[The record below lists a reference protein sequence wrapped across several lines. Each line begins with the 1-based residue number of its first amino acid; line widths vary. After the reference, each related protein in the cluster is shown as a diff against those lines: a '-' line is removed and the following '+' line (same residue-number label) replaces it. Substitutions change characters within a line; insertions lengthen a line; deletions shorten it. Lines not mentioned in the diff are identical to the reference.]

1 MKIGQ
6 IVKERYEILEILGE
20 GGMAFVYK
28 ARDMQ
33 LERFV
38 AIKTLKPNYVNQETF
53 VDRFKREAK
62 TAANLNHPNIVQIFD
77 WGIEDEPYFVM
88 EYIEGNTLTSIIA
101 KNRTISLSDILFIG
115 AQVSSG
121 LHAAHQKGLVH
132 RDIKPGNIMITPD
145 GKVKVTDFGIV
156 SLQNEES
163 DITKTGS
170 ILGTASYISPEQA
183 QGKPVSIES
192 DLYSLGTVLYE
203 LITGKAPFS
212 GDSPISTAT
221 KHLTEKPEKPS
232 LFRRDLPKGVESA
245 ILKLLE
251 KATYDRFKSAEDL
264 RATLLQQ
271 RKALQSEQTRENL
284 VDLTNPKVK
293 LRFTLPAL
301 IISIGV
307 VIGTVWT
314 LTQVFDGL
322 PVDGGA
328 PTLIEIPDLTGS
340 EQAQALED
348 LQNLGFKV
356 GIENSADAS
365 VPAGSVIRTQPPS
378 NTVINPD
385 SLVTIIVSVGP
396 EAFPIPYVLDI
407 ETERAIYVV
416 EESGFTLGQLLEVND
431 ENIPRGF
438 VISQNPVAGTKMSP
452 GTKVDLVVSKGPSL
466 IEISDLSRKSPE
478 DAIQILETLGFEYE
492 LIEEYSEDVEIGLV
506 SGTIPEA
513 GEIVTP
519 DELIQ
524 VIVSLGIKIEVP
536 EVEGLGYEDAIN
548 ILEELGLVV
557 TVSGDTN
564 GVVRKQIPRKGEFV
578 EPEGVVELTF
588 GRLRTKKLKIELIN
602 WYKNNK
608 RSFSWRNT
616 KILGK
621 FY

>member
-6 IVKERYEILEILGE
+6 LLKERYEILEILGE

-28 ARDMQ
+28 ARDTQ
-33 LERFV
+33 LERLV
-38 AIKTLKPNYVNQETF
+38 AIKTLKPNYVNQESF

-212 GDSPISTAT
+212 GDNPISIAT

-232 LFRRDLPKGVESA
+232 LFRRDLPKGVENA
-245 ILKLLE
+245 ILKLLQ
-251 KATYDRFKSAEDL
+251 KASYDRFKSAEDL
-264 RATLLQQ
+264 RAILLQQ

-301 IISIGV
+301 LISIGV
-307 VIGTVWT
+307 VIGTIWT
-314 LTQVFDGL
+314 LTQIFDGL

-328 PTLIEIPDLTGS
+328 PALVEIPDLTGS

-348 LQNLGFKV
+348 LQKLGFKV
-356 GIENSADAS
+356 GIENSADTS

-378 NTVINPD
+378 NTIINPD

-396 EAFPIPYVLDI
+396 EAFPVPYVLDI
-407 ETERAIYVV
+407 ETERAVYVI

-452 GTKVDLVVSKGPSL
+452 GTIVDLVVSKGPSL

-506 SGTIPEA
+506 SGTLPEA

-519 DELIQ
+519 DQLIQ

-536 EVEGLGYEDAIN
+536 EVEGLGYEDAVN

-564 GVVRKQIPRKGEFV
+564 GVVRKQIPRKGEFL

-588 GRLRTKKLKIELIN
+588 G
-602 WYKNNK
+602 
-608 RSFSWRNT
+608 S
-616 KILGK
+616 
-621 FY
+621 

>member
-6 IVKERYEILEILGE
+6 IVKDRYEILEILGE

-28 ARDMQ
+28 ARDTQ

-53 VDRFKREAK
+53 VERFKREAK

-203 LITGKAPFS
+203 LIAGKPPFTG
-212 GDSPISTAT
+212 DTPISTAT
-221 KHLTEKPEKPS
+221 KHLTEKPEKLS
-232 LFRRDLPKGVESA
+232 SFRRDLPKGVENT
-245 ILKLLE
+245 IMKMLE
-251 KATYDRFKSAEDL
+251 KATYDRFKSAEDV

-271 RKALQSEQTRENL
+271 RKSLQSEQTRENL
-284 VDLTNPKVK
+284 VDLTNPKIK

-301 IISIGV
+301 LVSIGV
-307 VIGTVWT
+307 VIGTIWT

-322 PVDGGA
+322 PVDGGT

-356 GIENSADAS
+356 GIENSADPS
-365 VPAGSVIRTQPPS
+365 VPAGSVIRTQPQS
-378 NTVINPD
+378 NTVVNPD

-407 ETERAIYVV
+407 ETERAVYVV
-416 EESGFTLGQLLEVND
+416 EESGFILGQLLEIND
-431 ENIPRGF
+431 DNVPRGF

-452 GTKVDLVVSKGPSL
+452 GSTVDLVISKGPSL

-492 LIEEYSEDVEIGLV
+492 LIEEFSEDVETGLV
-506 SGTIPEA
+506 SGTLPQA
-513 GEIVTP
+513 GEVVAP
-519 DELIQ
+519 DQLIQ
-524 VIVSLGIKIEVP
+524 VIVSLGIKIEIP
-536 EVEGLGYEDAIN
+536 EVEGLNYEDAVK

-557 TVSGDTN
+557 TVNGETN
-564 GVVRKQIPRKGEFV
+564 GIVRKQIPRKGEFL

-588 GRLRTKKLKIELIN
+588 G
-602 WYKNNK
+602 
-608 RSFSWRNT
+608 S
-616 KILGK
+616 
-621 FY
+621 

>member
-6 IVKERYEILEILGE
+6 IVKDRYEILEILGE

-28 ARDMQ
+28 ARDTQ

-53 VDRFKREAK
+53 VERFKREAK

-115 AQVSSG
+115 AQVSNG

-203 LITGKAPFS
+203 LISGKPPFTG
-212 GDSPISTAT
+212 DTPISTAT
-221 KHLTEKPEKPS
+221 KHLTEKPEKLS
-232 LFRRDLPKGVESA
+232 SFRRDLPKGVENT
-245 ILKLLE
+245 IMKMLE
-251 KATYDRFKSAEDL
+251 KATYDRFKSAEDV

-271 RKALQSEQTRENL
+271 RKSLQFEQTRENL
-284 VDLTNPKVK
+284 VDLTNPKIK

-301 IISIGV
+301 LISIGV
-307 VIGTVWT
+307 VVGTIWT

-322 PVDGGA
+322 PVDGGT
-328 PTLIEIPDLTGS
+328 PTLVEIPDLTGS

-356 GIENSADAS
+356 GIENSADPS
-365 VPAGSVIRTQPPS
+365 VPAGSVIRTQPQS
-378 NTVINPD
+378 NTIVNPD

-407 ETERAIYVV
+407 ETERAVYVV
-416 EESGFTLGQLLEVND
+416 EESGFILGQLLEVND
-431 ENIPRGF
+431 DNIPRGF

-452 GTKVDLVVSKGPSL
+452 GSTIDLVISKGPSL

-492 LIEEYSEDVEIGLV
+492 LIEEFSEDVEIGLV
-506 SGTIPEA
+506 SGTLPEA

-519 DELIQ
+519 EQLIQ
-524 VIVSLGIKIEVP
+524 VIISLGIKIEVP
-536 EVEGLGYEDAIN
+536 EVEGLNYEDAIK
-548 ILEELGLVV
+548 ILEELNLVV
-557 TVSGDTN
+557 TVNGETS
-564 GVVRKQIPRKGEFV
+564 GVVRKQLPRKGEFL

-588 GRLRTKKLKIELIN
+588 G
-602 WYKNNK
+602 
-608 RSFSWRNT
+608 S
-616 KILGK
+616 
-621 FY
+621 

>member
-1 MKIGQ
+1 MKIGK

-232 LFRRDLPKGVESA
+232 LFRRDLPKGVETA

-307 VIGTVWT
+307 LFGTIWT

-322 PVDGGA
+322 PTDGGA

-348 LQNLGFKV
+348 LQNLGFKI

-378 NTVINPD
+378 NTIVNPD

-407 ETERAIYVV
+407 ETERAIYIV
-416 EESGFTLGQLLEVND
+416 EESGFTLGQLIEVND

-438 VISQNPVAGTKMSP
+438 IISQNPVAGTKMSP
-452 GTKVDLVVSKGPSL
+452 GTTVDLVVSKGPSL
-466 IEISDLSRKSPE
+466 IVISDLSRKSPE

-492 LIEEYSEDVEIGLV
+492 LIEEYTEDVEIGLV

-536 EVEGLGYEDAIN
+536 EIEGLVYEDAIN
-548 ILEELGLVV
+548 ILEELGLVATV
-557 TVSGDTN
+557 TGDTN

-578 EPEGVVELTF
+578 EPESVVELTF
-588 GRLRTKKLKIELIN
+588 G
-602 WYKNNK
+602 
-608 RSFSWRNT
+608 S
-616 KILGK
+616 
-621 FY
+621 

>member
-88 EYIEGNTLTSIIA
+88 EYIEGNTLTSIIS

-232 LFRRDLPKGVESA
+232 LFRRALPKGVESA

-271 RKALQSEQTRENL
+271 RKSLQSEQTRENL

-301 IISIGV
+301 VISIGV
-307 VIGTVWT
+307 VFGTIWT

-452 GTKVDLVVSKGPSL
+452 GTSVDLVVSKGPSL

-564 GVVRKQIPRKGEFV
+564 GVVRKQIPRKGEFL

-588 GRLRTKKLKIELIN
+588 G
-602 WYKNNK
+602 
-608 RSFSWRNT
+608 S
-616 KILGK
+616 
-621 FY
+621 

>member
-232 LFRRDLPKGVESA
+232 LFRRDLPRGVESA

-271 RKALQSEQTRENL
+271 RKSLQSEQTRENL

-301 IISIGV
+301 VISIGV
-307 VIGTVWT
+307 VFGTIWT

-452 GTKVDLVVSKGPSL
+452 GTTVDLVVSKGPSL

-564 GVVRKQIPRKGEFV
+564 GIVRKQIPRKGEFL

-588 GRLRTKKLKIELIN
+588 G
-602 WYKNNK
+602 
-608 RSFSWRNT
+608 S
-616 KILGK
+616 
-621 FY
+621 

>member
-6 IVKERYEILEILGE
+6 IVKNRYEILEILGE

-28 ARDMQ
+28 ARDTQ
-33 LERFV
+33 LERLV

-53 VDRFKREAK
+53 VERFKREAK

-77 WGIEDEPYFVM
+77 WGIEDEPFFVM

-121 LHAAHQKGLVH
+121 LHAAHEKGLVH

-203 LITGKAPFS
+203 LITGKPPFA
-212 GDSPISTAT
+212 GDTPISTAT
-221 KHLTEKPEKPS
+221 KHLTERPEKPS
-232 LFRRDLPKGVESA
+232 SFRRDLPKGVESA
-245 ILKLLE
+245 IMKLLE

-271 RKALQSEQTRENL
+271 RKSLQSEQTRENL
-284 VDLTNPKVK
+284 VDLTNPKIK

-301 IISIGV
+301 LMSIGV

-340 EQAQALED
+340 DQAQALED

-356 GIENSADAS
+356 GIENAADSS
-365 VPAGSVIRTQPPS
+365 VPSGSVIQTQPQS
-378 NTVINPD
+378 NTIVNPD

-407 ETERAIYVV
+407 ETDRAIYVV
-416 EESGFTLGQLLEVND
+416 EESGFALGQLLEVND
-431 ENIPRGF
+431 DNIPRGF
-438 VISQNPVAGTKMSP
+438 IISQNPVAGTKMSP
-452 GTKVDLVVSKGPSL
+452 GSTVDLVVSKGPSL
-466 IEISDLSRKSPE
+466 IKISDLSRKSPE

-506 SGTIPEA
+506 SGTLPEV
-513 GEIVTP
+513 GEIVAP
-519 DELIQ
+519 DQVIQ

-536 EVEGLGYEDAIN
+536 EVEGLNYEDAIKV
-548 ILEELGLVV
+548 LEELNLVV
-557 TVSGDTN
+557 TVNGDTN
-564 GVVRKQIPRKGEFV
+564 GIVRKQIPRKGEFL

-588 GRLRTKKLKIELIN
+588 GN
-602 WYKNNK
+602 
-608 RSFSWRNT
+608 
-616 KILGK
+616 
-621 FY
+621 

>member
-6 IVKERYEILEILGE
+6 IVKERYEILQVLGE

-28 ARDMQ
+28 ARDTQ

-38 AIKTLKPNYVNQETF
+38 AIKTLKPSYVNQETF
-53 VDRFKREAK
+53 VDRFKREAR

-77 WGIEDEPYFVM
+77 WGIEEEPYFVM
-88 EYIEGNTLTSIIA
+88 EYIEGDTLTSIIS
-101 KNRTISLSDILFIG
+101 KNKTISLSDILFIG
-115 AQVSSG
+115 AQVSNG

-170 ILGTASYISPEQA
+170 VLGTASYISPEQA

-203 LITGKAPFS
+203 LITGKTPFS

-221 KHLTEKPEKPS
+221 KHLTEKPEKLS
-232 LFRRDLPKGVESA
+232 TFRKDLPKGVESA

-271 RKALQSEQTRENL
+271 RKMLQSEQTRENL
-284 VDLTNPKVK
+284 VDLTNPKIK

-301 IISIGV
+301 LLSSGV
-307 VIGTVWT
+307 VVGTIWT

-328 PTLIEIPDLTGS
+328 PTLVEIPDLTGS

-348 LQNLGFKV
+348 LQSLGFKV
-356 GIENSADAS
+356 GIENAADSS

-378 NTVINPD
+378 NTIINPD

-416 EESGFTLGQLLEVND
+416 EESGFILGQLLEVND
-431 ENIPRGF
+431 NNIPRGF

-452 GTKVDLVVSKGPSL
+452 GSSVDLVVSKGPSL

-478 DAIQILETLGFEYE
+478 DAIQILETLGFKYE
-492 LIEEYSEDVEIGLV
+492 IVEEYSEDIEIGLV
-506 SGTIPEA
+506 SGTLPEA

-519 DELIQ
+519 DQLIQ
-524 VIVSLGIKIEVP
+524 VVVSLGIRIEMP
-536 EVEGLGYEDAIN
+536 EVDGLSYEDAIN
-548 ILEELGLVV
+548 ILEELNLVASV
-557 TVSGDTN
+557 IGDTS
-564 GVVRKQIPRKGEFV
+564 GKVRKQIPRKGEFV
-578 EPEGVVELTF
+578 EPGQVVELTF
-588 GRLRTKKLKIELIN
+588 GD
-602 WYKNNK
+602 
-608 RSFSWRNT
+608 
-616 KILGK
+616 
-621 FY
+621 

>member
-38 AIKTLKPNYVNQETF
+38 AIKTLKPTYVNQETF

-77 WGIEDEPYFVM
+77 WGIEEEPYFVM

-101 KNRTISLSDILFIG
+101 KNRTISLSDVLFIG

-121 LHAAHQKGLVH
+121 LYAAHQKGLVH

-203 LITGKAPFS
+203 LITGRAPFS

-232 LFRRDLPKGVESA
+232 LYRRDLPKGVESA
-245 ILKLLE
+245 ILRLLE
-251 KATYDRFKSAEDL
+251 KASYDRFKSAEDL

-307 VIGTVWT
+307 VTGTVWT

-356 GIENSADAS
+356 GIENSADSS

-438 VISQNPVAGTKMSP
+438 VISQNPVAGRKMSP
-452 GTKVDLVVSKGPSL
+452 GTSVDLVVSKGPSL

-506 SGTIPEA
+506 SGTFPEA

-519 DELIQ
+519 DEIIQ
-524 VIVSLGIKIEVP
+524 VIVSLGIRIEVP
-536 EVEGLGYEDAIN
+536 EVEGLKYEDAIRV
-548 ILEELGLVV
+548 LEELGLVA

-564 GVVRKQIPRKGEFV
+564 DVVRKQIPRKGEFI

-588 GRLRTKKLKIELIN
+588 GN
-602 WYKNNK
+602 
-608 RSFSWRNT
+608 
-616 KILGK
+616 
-621 FY
+621 

>member
-6 IVKERYEILEILGE
+6 IVKDRYEILEILGE

-28 ARDMQ
+28 ARDTQ

-53 VDRFKREAK
+53 VERFKREAK

-115 AQVSSG
+115 AQVSNG

-203 LITGKAPFS
+203 LIAGKPPFTG
-212 GDSPISTAT
+212 DTPISTAT
-221 KHLTEKPEKPS
+221 KHLTEKPEKLS
-232 LFRRDLPKGVESA
+232 SFRRDLPKGVENT
-245 ILKLLE
+245 IMKMLE
-251 KATYDRFKSAEDL
+251 KATYDRFKSAEDV

-271 RKALQSEQTRENL
+271 RKSLQFEQTRENL
-284 VDLTNPKVK
+284 VDLTNPKIK

-301 IISIGV
+301 LISIGV
-307 VIGTVWT
+307 VIGTIWT

-322 PVDGGA
+322 PVDGGT
-328 PTLIEIPDLTGS
+328 PTLVEIPDLTGS

-356 GIENSADAS
+356 GIENSADPS
-365 VPAGSVIRTQPPS
+365 VPAGSVIRTQPQS
-378 NTVINPD
+378 NTIVNPD

-396 EAFPIPYVLDI
+396 EAFPVPYVLDI

-506 SGTIPEA
+506 SGTLPEA

-519 DELIQ
+519 DQLIQ
-524 VIVSLGIKIEVP
+524 VVVSLGIRIEMP
-536 EVEGLGYEDAIN
+536 EVDGLSYEDAIN
-548 ILEELGLVV
+548 ILEELNLIATVV
-557 TVSGDTN
+557 GDTN
-564 GVVRKQIPRKGEFV
+564 GKVRKQIPRKGEFV
-578 EPEGVVELTF
+578 EPGQVVELTF
-588 GRLRTKKLKIELIN
+588 GD
-602 WYKNNK
+602 
-608 RSFSWRNT
+608 
-616 KILGK
+616 
-621 FY
+621 

>member
-6 IVKERYEILEILGE
+6 IVKDRYEILEILGE

-28 ARDMQ
+28 ARDTQ
-33 LERFV
+33 LERLV

-53 VDRFKREAK
+53 VERFKREAK

-77 WGIEDEPYFVM
+77 WGIEDEPFFVM

-121 LHAAHQKGLVH
+121 LYAAHEKGLVH

-203 LITGKAPFS
+203 LITGKPPFA
-212 GDSPISTAT
+212 GDTPISTAT
-221 KHLTEKPEKPS
+221 KHLTERPEKPS
-232 LFRRDLPKGVESA
+232 SFRRDLPKGVESA
-245 ILKLLE
+245 IMKLLE

-271 RKALQSEQTRENL
+271 RKSLQSEQTRENL
-284 VDLTNPKVK
+284 VDLTNPKIK

-301 IISIGV
+301 LMSIGV

-340 EQAQALED
+340 DQAQALED

-356 GIENSADAS
+356 GIENAADSS
-365 VPAGSVIRTQPPS
+365 VPSGSVIQTQPQS
-378 NTVINPD
+378 NTVVNPD

-407 ETERAIYVV
+407 ETDRAIYVV
-416 EESGFTLGQLLEVND
+416 EESGFALGQLLEVND
-431 ENIPRGF
+431 DNIPRGF
-438 VISQNPVAGTKMSP
+438 IISQNPVAGTKMSP
-452 GTKVDLVVSKGPSL
+452 GSTVDLVVSKGPSL
-466 IEISDLSRKSPE
+466 IKISDLSRKSPE
-478 DAIQILETLGFEYE
+478 DAIQILETLGFQYE
-492 LIEEYSEDVEIGLV
+492 LIEEFSEDVEIGLV
-506 SGTIPEA
+506 SGTLPEV
-513 GEIVTP
+513 GEIVAP
-519 DELIQ
+519 DQVIQ

-536 EVEGLGYEDAIN
+536 EVEGLNYEDAIKV
-548 ILEELGLVV
+548 LEELNLVV
-557 TVSGDTN
+557 TVNGETN
-564 GVVRKQIPRKGEFV
+564 GIVRKQIPRKGEFL

-588 GRLRTKKLKIELIN
+588 GN
-602 WYKNNK
+602 
-608 RSFSWRNT
+608 
-616 KILGK
+616 
-621 FY
+621 

>member
-6 IVKERYEILEILGE
+6 IVKERYEILQVLGE

-28 ARDMQ
+28 ARDTQ

-38 AIKTLKPNYVNQETF
+38 AIKTLKPSYVNQETF
-53 VDRFKREAK
+53 VDRFKREAR

-77 WGIEDEPYFVM
+77 WGIEEEPYFVM
-88 EYIEGNTLTSIIA
+88 EYIEGETLTSIIS

-115 AQVSSG
+115 AQVSNG
-121 LHAAHQKGLVH
+121 LHSAHQKGLVH

-170 ILGTASYISPEQA
+170 VLGTASYISPEQA

-203 LITGKAPFS
+203 LITGKTPFS

-221 KHLTEKPEKPS
+221 KHLTEKPEKLS
-232 LFRRDLPKGVESA
+232 TFRKDLPKGVENA

-271 RKALQSEQTRENL
+271 RKMLQSEQTRENL
-284 VDLTNPKVK
+284 VDLTNPKIK

-301 IISIGV
+301 LLSIGV
-307 VIGTVWT
+307 VVGTIWT

-328 PTLIEIPDLTGS
+328 PTLVEIPDLTGS
-340 EQAQALED
+340 EQAQALQD
-348 LQNLGFKV
+348 LQSLGFKV
-356 GIENSADAS
+356 GIENAADSS
-365 VPAGSVIRTQPPS
+365 VPVGSVIRTQPPS
-378 NTVINPD
+378 NTIINPD

-396 EAFPIPYVLDI
+396 EAFPIPYILDI
-407 ETERAIYVV
+407 ETERAIFVV
-416 EESGFTLGQLLEVND
+416 EESGFILGQLLEVND
-431 ENIPRGF
+431 NNIPRGF

-452 GTKVDLVVSKGPSL
+452 GSSVDLVVSKGPSL

-478 DAIQILETLGFEYE
+478 DAVQILETLGFKYE
-492 LIEEYSEDVEIGLV
+492 LVEEYSEDIEVGLV

-519 DELIQ
+519 DQLIQ
-524 VIVSLGIKIEVP
+524 VVVSLGIRIEMP
-536 EVEGLGYEDAIN
+536 EVDGLSYEDAIN
-548 ILEELGLVV
+548 ILEELNLIPTVV
-557 TVSGDTN
+557 GDTS
-564 GVVRKQIPRKGEFV
+564 GKVRKQIPRKGEFV
-578 EPEGVVELTF
+578 EPGQVVELTF
-588 GRLRTKKLKIELIN
+588 GE
-602 WYKNNK
+602 
-608 RSFSWRNT
+608 
-616 KILGK
+616 
-621 FY
+621 

>member
-6 IVKERYEILEILGE
+6 IVKERYEILQVLGE

-28 ARDMQ
+28 ARDTQ

-77 WGIEDEPYFVM
+77 WGIEEEPYFVM
-88 EYIEGNTLTSIIA
+88 EYIEGDTLTSIIS
-101 KNRTISLSDILFIG
+101 KNKTISLSDILFIG

-170 ILGTASYISPEQA
+170 VLGTASYISPEQA

-203 LITGKAPFS
+203 LITGKTPFS

-221 KHLTEKPEKPS
+221 KHLTEKPEKLS
-232 LFRRDLPKGVESA
+232 TYRKDLPRGVENA

-271 RKALQSEQTRENL
+271 RKMLQSEQTRENL
-284 VDLTNPKVK
+284 VDLTNPKIK

-301 IISIGV
+301 LLSVGV
-307 VIGTVWT
+307 VIGTIWT
-314 LTQVFDGL
+314 LTKVFDGL
-322 PVDGGA
+322 PVDGGTQ
-328 PTLIEIPDLTGS
+328 TLVEIPDLTGS
-340 EQAQALED
+340 EQAQALQD
-348 LQNLGFKV
+348 LQSLGFKV
-356 GIENSADAS
+356 GIENAADSS

-378 NTVINPD
+378 NTIINPE

-396 EAFPIPYVLDI
+396 EAFPIPYILDI

-416 EESGFTLGQLLEVND
+416 EESGFILGQLLEVND
-431 ENIPRGF
+431 NNIPRGF

-452 GTKVDLVVSKGPSL
+452 GSSVDLVVSKGPSL

-478 DAIQILETLGFEYE
+478 DAVQILETLGFKYE
-492 LIEEYSEDVEIGLV
+492 LVEEYSEDIEIGLV
-506 SGTIPEA
+506 SGTLPEA

-519 DELIQ
+519 DQIIQ
-524 VIVSLGIKIEVP
+524 VVVSLGIRIEMP
-536 EVEGLGYEDAIN
+536 EVDGLSYEEAIS
-548 ILEELGLVV
+548 ILEELDLIPTVV
-557 TVSGDTN
+557 GDTS
-564 GVVRKQIPRKGEFV
+564 GKVRMQIPRKGEFV
-578 EPEGVVELTF
+578 EPGQVVELTF
-588 GRLRTKKLKIELIN
+588 GD
-602 WYKNNK
+602 
-608 RSFSWRNT
+608 
-616 KILGK
+616 
-621 FY
+621 

>member
-77 WGIEDEPYFVM
+77 WGIEKEPYFVM

-115 AQVSSG
+115 AQVSNG

-203 LITGKAPFS
+203 LITGRAPFS

-232 LFRRDLPKGVESA
+232 MFRRDLPKGVETA

-271 RKALQSEQTRENL
+271 RKTLQSEQTRENL

-307 VIGTVWT
+307 VIGTIWT

-322 PVDGGA
+322 PTDGGA

-348 LQNLGFKV
+348 LQNLGFKI

-378 NTVINPD
+378 NTIVNPD

-407 ETERAIYVV
+407 ETERAIYIV

-438 VISQNPVAGTKMSP
+438 IISQNPVAGTKMSP
-452 GTKVDLVVSKGPSL
+452 GTTVDLVVSKGPSL
-466 IEISDLSRKSPE
+466 IVISDLSRKSPE

-536 EVEGLGYEDAIN
+536 EVEGLVYEDAIN
-548 ILEELGLVV
+548 ILEELGLVATV
-557 TVSGDTN
+557 TGDTN

-578 EPEGVVELTF
+578 EPESVVELTF
-588 GRLRTKKLKIELIN
+588 G
-602 WYKNNK
+602 
-608 RSFSWRNT
+608 S
-616 KILGK
+616 
-621 FY
+621 

>member
-6 IVKERYEILEILGE
+6 IVKDRYEILEILGE

-28 ARDMQ
+28 ARDTQ
-33 LERFV
+33 LERLV

-53 VDRFKREAK
+53 VERFKREAK

-77 WGIEDEPYFVM
+77 WGIEDEPFFVM

-121 LHAAHQKGLVH
+121 LHAAHEKGLVH

-203 LITGKAPFS
+203 LIAGKPPFA
-212 GDSPISTAT
+212 GDTPISTAT
-221 KHLTEKPEKPS
+221 KHLTERPEKPS
-232 LFRRDLPKGVESA
+232 SFRRDLPKGVESA
-245 ILKLLE
+245 IMKLLE

-271 RKALQSEQTRENL
+271 RKSLQSEQTRENL
-284 VDLTNPKVK
+284 VDLTNPKIK

-301 IISIGV
+301 LMSIGV

-340 EQAQALED
+340 DQAQALED

-356 GIENSADAS
+356 GIENAADSS
-365 VPAGSVIRTQPPS
+365 VPSGSVIQTQPQS
-378 NTVINPD
+378 NTIVNPD

-407 ETERAIYVV
+407 ETDRAIYVV
-416 EESGFTLGQLLEVND
+416 EESGFALGQLLEVND
-431 ENIPRGF
+431 DNIPRGF
-438 VISQNPVAGTKMSP
+438 IISQNPVAGTKMSP
-452 GTKVDLVVSKGPSL
+452 GSTVDLVVSKGPSL
-466 IEISDLSRKSPE
+466 IKISDLSRKSPE

-506 SGTIPEA
+506 SGTLPEV
-513 GEIVTP
+513 GEIVAP
-519 DELIQ
+519 DQVIQ

-536 EVEGLGYEDAIN
+536 EVEGLNYEDAIKV
-548 ILEELGLVV
+548 LEELNLVV
-557 TVSGDTN
+557 TVNGETN
-564 GVVRKQIPRKGEFV
+564 GIVRKQIPRKGEFL

-588 GRLRTKKLKIELIN
+588 GN
-602 WYKNNK
+602 
-608 RSFSWRNT
+608 
-616 KILGK
+616 
-621 FY
+621 

>member
-1 MKIGQ
+1 MKIGK

-232 LFRRDLPKGVESA
+232 LFRRDLPKGVETA

-307 VIGTVWT
+307 LLGTIWT

-322 PVDGGA
+322 PTDGGA

-348 LQNLGFKV
+348 LQNLGFKI

-378 NTVINPD
+378 NTIVNPD

-407 ETERAIYVV
+407 ETERAIYIV

-438 VISQNPVAGTKMSP
+438 IISQNPVAGTKMSP
-452 GTKVDLVVSKGPSL
+452 GTTVDLVVSKGPSL
-466 IEISDLSRKSPE
+466 IVISDLSRKSPE

-492 LIEEYSEDVEIGLV
+492 LIEEYSKDVEIGLV

-536 EVEGLGYEDAIN
+536 EIEGLVYEDAIN
-548 ILEELGLVV
+548 ILEELGLVATV
-557 TVSGDTN
+557 TGDTN

-588 GRLRTKKLKIELIN
+588 G
-602 WYKNNK
+602 
-608 RSFSWRNT
+608 S
-616 KILGK
+616 
-621 FY
+621 

>member
-6 IVKERYEILEILGE
+6 IVKDRYEILEILGE

-28 ARDMQ
+28 ARDTQ

-53 VDRFKREAK
+53 VERFKREAK

-115 AQVSSG
+115 AQVSNG

-203 LITGKAPFS
+203 LIAGKPPFS
-212 GDSPISTAT
+212 GDTPISTAT
-221 KHLTEKPEKPS
+221 KHLTERPEKLLS
-232 LFRRDLPKGVESA
+232 IRRDLPKGVEST
-245 ILKLLE
+245 IMKMLE
-251 KATYDRFKSAEDL
+251 KATYDRFKSAEDV

-271 RKALQSEQTRENL
+271 RKSLQSEQTRENL
-284 VDLTNPKVK
+284 VDLTNPKIK

-301 IISIGV
+301 LISIGV
-307 VIGTVWT
+307 VVGTIWT

-322 PVDGGA
+322 PVDGGT

-340 EQAQALED
+340 EQARALED

-356 GIENSADAS
+356 GIENSADPS
-365 VPAGSVIRTQPPS
+365 VPAGSVIRTQPQS
-378 NTVINPD
+378 NSVVNPD

-407 ETERAIYVV
+407 ESERAIYVI
-416 EESGFTLGQLLEVND
+416 EESGFALGQLLEAND
-431 ENIPRGF
+431 NNIPRGF

-452 GTKVDLVVSKGPSL
+452 QSTVDLVVSKGPSL
-466 IEISDLSRKSPE
+466 IEVSDLSRKSPE
-478 DAIQILETLGFEYE
+478 DAIQILETLGFQYE
-492 LIEEYSEDVEIGLV
+492 LIEEFSEDVEIGLV
-506 SGTIPEA
+506 SGTLPEA

-519 DELIQ
+519 DQLIQ
-524 VIVSLGIKIEVP
+524 VIVSLGIKIEIP
-536 EVEGLGYEDAIN
+536 EVEGLNYEDAVQ
-548 ILEELGLVV
+548 ILEELNLVV
-557 TVSGDTN
+557 TVNGDTN
-564 GVVRKQIPRKGEFV
+564 GLVRKQIPRKGEFL

-588 GRLRTKKLKIELIN
+588 GN
-602 WYKNNK
+602 
-608 RSFSWRNT
+608 
-616 KILGK
+616 
-621 FY
+621 

>member
-6 IVKERYEILEILGE
+6 IIKERYEILEILGE

-28 ARDMQ
+28 ARDTQ

-38 AIKTLKPNYVNQETF
+38 AIKTLKPNFVNQETF

-88 EYIEGNTLTSIIA
+88 EYIEGNTLTSIIS
-101 KNRTISLSDILFIG
+101 KNKTISLSDILFIG
-115 AQVSSG
+115 AQVSNG
-121 LHAAHQKGLVH
+121 LHAAHEKGLVH

-170 ILGTASYISPEQA
+170 VLGTASYISPEQA

-232 LFRRDLPKGVESA
+232 IFRRDLPKGVENA

-251 KATYDRFKSAEDL
+251 KAAYDRFKSAEDL

-284 VDLTNPKVK
+284 VDLTNPKIK

-301 IISIGV
+301 LISIGV
-307 VIGTVWT
+307 VFGTIWT
-314 LTQVFDGL
+314 LTQVFNGL

-340 EQAQALED
+340 EQARALED

-356 GIENSADAS
+356 GIENAADSS

-378 NTVINPD
+378 NTTINPD

-396 EAFPIPYVLDI
+396 EAFPIPYILDI
-407 ETERAIYVV
+407 ETERAKFVV
-416 EESGFTLGQLLEVND
+416 EESGFTLGQVLEVND
-431 ENIPRGF
+431 DNIPRGF

-452 GTKVDLVVSKGPSL
+452 GSTVDLVVSKGPSL

-492 LIEEYSEDVEIGLV
+492 LIEEYSEDIEIGLV
-506 SGTIPEA
+506 SGTLPEA

-519 DELIQ
+519 DQIIQ
-524 VIVSLGIKIEVP
+524 VIVSLGILIEMP
-536 EVEGLGYEDAIN
+536 EVDGLSYDEAIN
-548 ILEELGLVV
+548 ILEELNLVA
-557 TVSGDTN
+557 TVVGGDTS
-564 GVVRKQIPRKGEFV
+564 GKVRQQIPRKGEFV
-578 EPEGVVELTF
+578 EPGQVVELTF
-588 GRLRTKKLKIELIN
+588 GD
-602 WYKNNK
+602 
-608 RSFSWRNT
+608 
-616 KILGK
+616 
-621 FY
+621 

>member
-6 IVKERYEILEILGE
+6 IVKERYEILQVLGE

-28 ARDMQ
+28 ARDTQ

-38 AIKTLKPNYVNQETF
+38 AIKTLKPSYVNQETF
-53 VDRFKREAK
+53 VDRFKREAR

-77 WGIEDEPYFVM
+77 WGIEEEPYFVM
-88 EYIEGNTLTSIIA
+88 EYIEGDTLTSIIS
-101 KNRTISLSDILFIG
+101 KNKTISLSDILFIG
-115 AQVSSG
+115 AQVSNG

-170 ILGTASYISPEQA
+170 VLGTASYISPEQA

-203 LITGKAPFS
+203 LITGKTPFS

-221 KHLTEKPEKPS
+221 KHLTEKPEKLS
-232 LFRRDLPKGVESA
+232 TFRKDLPKGVESA

-271 RKALQSEQTRENL
+271 RKMLQSEQTRENL
-284 VDLTNPKVK
+284 VDLTNPKIK

-301 IISIGV
+301 LLSIGV
-307 VIGTVWT
+307 VVGTIWT

-328 PTLIEIPDLTGS
+328 PTLVEIPDLTGS

-348 LQNLGFKV
+348 LQSLGFKV
-356 GIENSADAS
+356 GIENAADSS

-378 NTVINPD
+378 NTIINPD

-431 ENIPRGF
+431 NNIPRGF

-452 GTKVDLVVSKGPSL
+452 GSSVDLVVSKGPSL

-478 DAIQILETLGFEYE
+478 DAIQILETLGFKYE
-492 LIEEYSEDVEIGLV
+492 IVEEYSEDIEIGLV
-506 SGTIPEA
+506 SGTLPEA

-519 DELIQ
+519 DQLIQ
-524 VIVSLGIKIEVP
+524 VVVSLGIRIEMP
-536 EVEGLGYEDAIN
+536 EVDGLSYEDAIN
-548 ILEELGLVV
+548 ILEELNLVASV
-557 TVSGDTN
+557 VGDTS
-564 GVVRKQIPRKGEFV
+564 GKVRKQIPRKGEFV
-578 EPEGVVELTF
+578 EPGQVVELTF
-588 GRLRTKKLKIELIN
+588 GE
-602 WYKNNK
+602 
-608 RSFSWRNT
+608 
-616 KILGK
+616 
-621 FY
+621 

>member
-1 MKIGQ
+1 M
-6 IVKERYEILEILGE
+6 
-20 GGMAFVYK
+20 
-28 ARDMQ
+28 
-33 LERFV
+33 
-38 AIKTLKPNYVNQETF
+38 
-53 VDRFKREAK
+53 
-62 TAANLNHPNIVQIFD
+62 
-77 WGIEDEPYFVM
+77 
-88 EYIEGNTLTSIIA
+88 
-101 KNRTISLSDILFIG
+101 
-115 AQVSSG
+115 
-121 LHAAHQKGLVH
+121 
-132 RDIKPGNIMITPD
+132 
-145 GKVKVTDFGIV
+145 
-156 SLQNEES
+156 
-163 DITKTGS
+163 
-170 ILGTASYISPEQA
+170 
-183 QGKPVSIES
+183 
-192 DLYSLGTVLYE
+192 
-203 LITGKAPFS
+203 
-212 GDSPISTAT
+212 
-221 KHLTEKPEKPS
+221 
-232 LFRRDLPKGVESA
+232 FRRDLPKGVESA

-356 GIENSADAS
+356 GIENSADSS

-452 GTKVDLVVSKGPSL
+452 GTTVDLVVSKGPSL

-506 SGTIPEA
+506 SGTLPEA

-524 VIVSLGIKIEVP
+524 VIVSLGIRIEVP
-536 EVEGLGYEDAIN
+536 EVEGLKYEDAI
-548 ILEELGLVV
+548 
-557 TVSGDTN
+557 
-564 GVVRKQIPRKGEFV
+564 R
-578 EPEGVVELTF
+578 
-588 GRLRTKKLKIELIN
+588 GRCC
-602 WYKNNK
+602 
-608 RSFSWRNT
+608 
-616 KILGK
+616 
-621 FY
+621 

>member
-77 WGIEDEPYFVM
+77 WGIEEEPYFVM
-88 EYIEGNTLTSIIA
+88 EYIEGNTLTSIIT

-232 LFRRDLPKGVESA
+232 LYRRDLPKGVENA
-245 ILKLLE
+245 ILRLLE
-251 KATYDRFKSAEDL
+251 KASYDRFKSAEDL

-356 GIENSADAS
+356 GIENSADSS

-452 GTKVDLVVSKGPSL
+452 GTTVDLVVSKGPSL

-506 SGTIPEA
+506 SGTLPEA

-524 VIVSLGIKIEVP
+524 VIVSLGIRIEVP
-536 EVEGLGYEDAIN
+536 EVEGLNYEDAIRV
-548 ILEELGLVV
+548 LEELGLVA

-564 GVVRKQIPRKGEFV
+564 DVVRKQIPRKGEFI

-588 GRLRTKKLKIELIN
+588 GN
-602 WYKNNK
+602 
-608 RSFSWRNT
+608 
-616 KILGK
+616 
-621 FY
+621 